1 MNTLSLANI
10 LNAKDFHNQFAKQ
23 LISNLS
29 LAHATSCLVSDGSSP
44 GSGTERVQKG

>member
-29 LAHATSCLVSDGSSP
+29 LAHATSCLVSDVP